1 MRVPPVKIYLVC
13 IIPVRNIFSDEDAF
27 FLLSLSWKL
36 ECIELKQ
43 YHCSCQ
49 LKLCMFKQNHFLI
62 CYFIYFA

>member
-36 ECIELKQ
+36 ECI
-43 YHCSCQ
+43 Q
-49 LKLCMFKQNHFLI
+49 LK
-62 CYFIYFA
+62 